1 MLPSTS
7 SFPSAIALNAHEVFV
22 AQTGQT
28 AGGFSATWTWGSMI
42 ALMALVVS
50 TWLIINHRRRDGIA
64 KWLEPGYDAASESLV
79 VLNRLALKPAIEGDT
94 ADLHELVD
102 LVSRLRLAE
111 QRSPELPF
119 GVIVAELEGYQKNV
133 LPHDYEDRLAA
144 DTGLLSAYLTL
155 TRMQGIKL
163 EAARTAIARVQRLIE
178 KRTRK

>member
-1 MLPSTS
+1 M
-7 SFPSAIALNAHEVFV
+7 
-22 AQTGQT
+22 AQTGET
-28 AGGFSATWTWGSMI
+28 ASGFSATWTWGSMI
-42 ALMALVVS
+42 ALMALVIS

-64 KWLEPGYDAASESLV
+64 KWLQPGYEAASESLV
-79 VLNRLALKPAIEGDT
+79 VLNRLALKPAIEGVT
-94 ADLHELVD
+94 ADLHELID

-133 LPHDYEDRLAA
+133 LPHDYEARLAA
-144 DTGLLSAYLTL
+144 NTGLLSSYLTL

-163 EAARTAIARVQRLIE
+163 EAARTAIASVQRLIE